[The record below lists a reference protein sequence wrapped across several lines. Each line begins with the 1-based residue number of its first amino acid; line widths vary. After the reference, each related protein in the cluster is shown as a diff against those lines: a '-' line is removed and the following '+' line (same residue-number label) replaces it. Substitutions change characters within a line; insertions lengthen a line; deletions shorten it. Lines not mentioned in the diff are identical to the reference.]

1 MTNMKNSNFYK
12 KTAQALGTP
21 VFIYWEKRLETN
33 ISRIKQAAE
42 HHLANRELGIYIPYF
57 TNSNPYL
64 FSIVRKHGCGIAI
77 QSTEEW
83 HQLNAHNLADKLIAS
98 PTVLPQEE
106 LKFLLE
112 KGVRVNLSSIDE
124 VEWQINNFPEKNIF
138 IRLDIS
144 VDSSQRTGIKP
155 WEITGLRKILKKN
168 NKALA
173 GVHIYVGTLSTF
185 EKIVKYTDIVL
196 ALVSREFPEI
206 EVVNLGGGFHYNYEK
221 TFNQHFD
228 WDAYFVM
235 LAKKIGTYNLSP
247 NMKFEI
253 EPGRDVFADVGELV
267 LSIHHVVWNER
278 GTICQIFTDGSYV
291 YMPSATVRERK
302 HQLLFLDSQFKESSD
317 RSISGWLNG
326 STTLSSDF
334 LLPVIIEVPLDVKSG
349 HFVIVKDIGAYGAT
363 QHLEFLN
370 RRPAAEALITDNK
383 VQIINERGAMTDKIR
398 SVPQKPIFIK

>member
-206 EVVNLGGGFHYNYEK
+206 EMVTG
-221 TFNQHFD
+221 D
-228 WDAYFVM
+228 W
-235 LAKKIGTYNLSP
+235 
-247 NMKFEI
+247 
-253 EPGRDVFADVGELV
+253 
-267 LSIHHVVWNER
+267 
-278 GTICQIFTDGSYV
+278 
-291 YMPSATVRERK
+291 
-302 HQLLFLDSQFKESSD
+302 
-317 RSISGWLNG
+317 
-326 STTLSSDF
+326 
-334 LLPVIIEVPLDVKSG
+334 
-349 HFVIVKDIGAYGAT
+349 
-363 QHLEFLN
+363 LEFLEQSG
-370 RRPAAEALITDNK
+370 RRFDVIVCSHGPIQWHDALPRFCDHYIHIGYRTPSWAVALKGAHKIDGRQLSFSTTVWGPSEMGIDRGYFRYFARRNWLKEARHCITS
-383 VQIINERGAMTDKIR
+383 GYTL
-398 SVPQKPIFIK
+398 PL